1 LAQVLCQ
8 LSSKEDP
15 NLLVGSSTSDD
26 AAVYRLNDDLALVQT
41 VDYFTPVVDDPY
53 TFGQIAAANALSD
66 IYAMGAK
73 PLLALNIIGFPI
85 KLLPL
90 EIMVEI
96 LKGGADKVKEAGAV
110 VAGGHTIEDN
120 EPKYGLAVTGLIHP
134 GRVIKNAGA
143 HPGDVLILT
152 KPLGTGIINT
162 AVKGKLADEPTRRAA
177 VEVMTALNDRAA
189 GIMFSLGV
197 SACTDI
203 TGFGLLGHL
212 YEMLSASGVGGLVYL
227 KDVPVLEQVRALA
240 EIGLIPG
247 GAYRNLEYLEEWLRW
262 DEDIDETDRLILTD
276 PQTSGGLL
284 MAVSRKRADEAVSAL
299 RAEGVTGVKI
309 GEIIESSV
317 PLINVKKQKLGTA
330 DDK

>member
-1 LAQVLCQ
+1 MLCQ
-8 LSSKEDP
+8 LSSSEDP

-26 AAVYRLNDDLALVQT
+26 AAVYRLNDDLALVLT

-96 LKGGADKVKEAGAV
+96 LKGGADKIKEAGAI

-143 HPGDVLILT
+143 RPGDVLILT

-162 AVKGKLADEPTRRAA
+162 AVKGKLADEPTRQAA
-177 VEVMTALNDRAA
+177 VEVMTALNDQAA
-189 GIMFSLGV
+189 AVMFSLGV

-212 YEMLSASGVGGLVYL
+212 YEMLSASGVGGRIYL
-227 KDVPVLEQVRALA
+227 NNIPVLEQVHNLA
-240 EIGLIPG
+240 DMGLIPG

-262 DEDIDETDRLILTD
+262 DEEIDETDRLILSD

-284 MAVSRKRADEAVSAL
+284 MTVSGKRADEAVSAL
-299 RAEGVTGVKI
+299 RAEGVAGVKI
-309 GEIIESSV
+309 GEIIESEL
-317 PLINVKKQKLGTA
+317 PLINVEK
-330 DDK
+330 

>member
-1 LAQVLCQ
+1 MLCQ
-8 LSSKEDP
+8 LSSSEDP

-73 PLLALNIIGFPI
+73 PLLVLNIIGFPI

-96 LKGGADKVKEAGAV
+96 LKGGADKVKEAGAI

-143 HPGDVLILT
+143 RPGDILILT

-162 AVKGKLADEPTRRAA
+162 AVKGKLADEPTGRAA
-177 VEVMTALNDRAA
+177 VEVMTALNDRA
-189 GIMFSLGV
+189 GGVMFSLGV

-212 YEMLSASGVGGLVYL
+212 YEMLSASGVGGRIYL
-227 KDVPVLEQVRALA
+227 KDVPILEQVRNLA
-240 EIGLIPG
+240 ETGLIPG

-262 DEDIDETDRLILTD
+262 DEEIDETDRLILAD

-284 MAVSRKRADEAVSAL
+284 MAVPRKRADEAVNAL
-299 RAEGVTGVKI
+299 RAEGVAGVKI
-309 GEIIESSV
+309 GEIVESSV
-317 PLINVKKQKLGTA
+317 SLINVKNKRLHSLL
-330 DDK
+330 

>member
-1 LAQVLCQ
+1 VLCQ
-8 LSSKEDP
+8 
-15 NLLVGSSTSDD
+15 LVGSSTSDD

-96 LKGGADKVKEAGAV
+96 LKGGADKVKEAGAI

-143 HPGDVLILT
+143 NPGDVLILT

-189 GIMFSLGV
+189 GVMFSLGV

-212 YEMLSASGVGGLVYL
+212 YEMLSASGVGGRIYL
-227 KDVPVLEQVRALA
+227 KDVPVLEQVRNLA
-240 EIGLIPG
+240 EMGLIPG

-262 DEDIDETDRLILTD
+262 DKEIDETDRLILAD

-284 MAVSRKRADEAVSAL
+284 MAVSGKRSDEAVSAL

-309 GEIIESSV
+309 GEIIESSI
-317 PLINVKKQKLGTA
+317 PLINVKK
-330 DDK
+330 

>member
-1 LAQVLCQ
+1 MLCQ

-247 GAYRNLEYLEEWLRW
+247 GAYRNLEYLKEWLRW
-262 DEDIDETDRLILTD
+262 DEDIDETDRLILAD

-284 MAVSRKRADEAVSAL
+284 MAVSRKRADEAVSAM

>member
-1 LAQVLCQ
+1 VLCQ
-8 LSSKEDP
+8 LSSSEDP

-96 LKGGADKVKEAGAV
+96 LKGGADKVKEAGAI

-134 GRVIKNAGA
+134 GRVIKNVGA

-162 AVKGKLADEPTRRAA
+162 AVKGKLADEPTRQAA

-212 YEMLSASGVGGLVYL
+212 YEMLSASGVGGRIYL
-227 KDVPVLEQVRALA
+227 KDVPVLEQVRNLA
-240 EIGLIPG
+240 ETGLIPG

-262 DEDIDETDRLILTD
+262 DEEIDETDRLILAD

-284 MAVSRKRADEAVSAL
+284 MAVSGKRADEAVSAL
-299 RAEGVTGVKI
+299 WAEGVAGVKI
-309 GEIIESSV
+309 GEIIESSI
-317 PLINVKKQKLGTA
+317 PLINVEK
-330 DDK
+330 

>member
-1 LAQVLCQ
+1 VLCQ
-8 LSSKEDP
+8 LSSNEDP

-96 LKGGADKVKEAGAV
+96 LKGGADKVKEAGAI

-120 EPKYGLAVTGLIHP
+120 EPKYGLAITGLIHP

-162 AVKGKLADEPTRRAA
+162 AVKGKLADEPTRLAA
-177 VEVMTALNDRAA
+177 VEVMTALNNRAA

-212 YEMLSASGVGGLVYL
+212 YEMLLASGVGSRLYL
-227 KDVPVLEQVRALA
+227 EDVPVLEQVRNLA

-247 GAYRNLEYLEEWLRW
+247 GAYRNLEYLEGWLRW
-262 DEDIDETDRLILTD
+262 DEDIDDTDRLILTD

-284 MAVSRKRADEAVSAL
+284 MAVSGKRADEAVSAL
-299 RAEGVTGVKI
+299 RAEGVVGVKI

-330 DDK
+330 DHK

>member
-1 LAQVLCQ
+1 MLCQ
-8 LSSKEDP
+8 LSYSEDP

-26 AAVYRLNDDLALVQT
+26 AAVYRLNNDLALVQT

-90 EIMVEI
+90 ETMVEI
-96 LKGGADKVKEAGAV
+96 LKGGADKVKEAGAI

-134 GRVIKNAGA
+134 KRVIKNAGA

-162 AVKGKLADEPTRRAA
+162 AVRGKLADEPTRRAA
-177 VEVMTALNDRAA
+177 VEVMTTLNDRAA
-189 GIMFSLGV
+189 GVMFSLGV

-212 YEMLSASGVGGLVYL
+212 YEMLSASGVSARIYL
-227 KDVPVLEQVRALA
+227 KNIPVLEPVRNLA
-240 EIGLIPG
+240 EMGLIPG

-262 DEDIDETDRLILTD
+262 DEEIDETDRLILAD

-284 MAVSRKRADEAVSAL
+284 MAVPGKRADEAVSAL
-299 RAEGVTGVKI
+299 WAEGVTGMKI
-309 GEIIESSV
+309 GEIIESEL
-317 PLINVKKQKLGTA
+317 PLIHVEK
-330 DDK
+330 

>member
-1 LAQVLCQ
+1 VLCQ
-8 LSSKEDP
+8 LSSSEDP

-96 LKGGADKVKEAGAV
+96 LKGGADKVKEAGAI

-134 GRVIKNAGA
+134 DRVIKNVGA

-162 AVKGKLADEPTRRAA
+162 AVKGKFADEPTRQAA

-189 GIMFSLGV
+189 GVMFSLGV

-212 YEMLSASGVGGLVYL
+212 YEILSASGVGGRIYL
-227 KDVPVLEQVRALA
+227 KKIPVLDQVRNLA
-240 EIGLIPG
+240 EMGLIPG
-247 GAYRNLEYLEEWLRW
+247 GAYRNLEYLEECLRW
-262 DEDIDETDRLILTD
+262 DEEIDETDRLILAD

-284 MAVSRKRADEAVSAL
+284 MAVSGERADEAVSAM

-309 GEIIESSV
+309 GVIIESSV
-317 PLINVKKQKLGTA
+317 PLINVRK
-330 DDK
+330 

>member
-1 LAQVLCQ
+1 MLCQ

-73 PLLALNIIGFPI
+73 PLLVLNIIGFPI

-90 EIMVEI
+90 EIMVKI

-227 KDVPVLEQVRALA
+227 KDVPVLEQVRSLA

-309 GEIIESSV
+309 GEIVESSV